1 MKLTDTFRQLFIKC
15 SIKNVYLYFHFPTVF
30 LQPYSLYDRLISNRV
45 SKYIFNN
52 LIMFKDG
59 IMPRT
64 VGYKNDL
71 KHGLCPSYLIDPTFP
86 RWRQWPPAP
95 GIRRKNASSKNYV
108 EKRKVPFPNHLLFT
122 WVTLSAGNQIFCGS
136 TGGGGIFQNQSMLPL
151 WVVLVQRKQHGLWF
165 QTNPGLNAVAT
176 ASWLCE
182 SPGF

>member
-1 MKLTDTFRQLFIKC
+1 MNSRSSFSLCLWARNPGALLFFWESSVATPLHDAQKSRWGQC
-15 SIKNVYLYFHFPTVF
+15 FTTNFHQNSP
-30 LQPYSLYDRLISNRV
+30 PAWRNSAN
-45 SKYIFNN
+45 
-52 LIMFKDG
+52 
-59 IMPRT
+59 
-64 VGYKNDL
+64 
-71 KHGLCPSYLIDPTFP
+71 PTFP

-136 TGGGGIFQNQSMLPL
+136 TGGGGIFQNQSTLPL
-151 WVVLVQRKQHGLWF
+151 WVVLIQRKQHGLWF
-165 QTNPGLNAVAT
+165 QTNPGLNAVPT